1 MLLSSSNQN
10 NKIYLIFNISKSN
23 KTNKIPYFHFNRLL
37 FLSNNIN
44 IRFKQNQTKSQN
56 GRFCYRAF
64 IGWLC
69 IQGCFGLK
77 LVKFWGLLFRKMS
90 NFTSSNFLWDL
101 SIFAQLMRLKMFQ
114 SCLQFSSVFTILWS
128 YSSASGHKPCT
139 TSNCFWP
146 CAFLTLSHGMA
157 FDSFLTLKKP
167 GFFGS

>member
-10 NKIYLIFNISKSN
+10 NKIYLIFNMAKSN

-37 FLSNNIN
+37 LLSNNIN

-77 LVKFWGLLFRKMS
+77 WSNFEGFYFIKCLTLHPGLVYSKIVKFWGL
-90 NFTSSNFLWDL
+90 
-101 SIFAQLMRLKMFQ
+101 IFLKMADFV
-114 SCLQFSSVFTILWS
+114 SR
-128 YSSASGHKPCT
+128 
-139 TSNCFWP
+139 
-146 CAFLTLSHGMA
+146 AFLVLILVNSHQGLLCSKMVK
-157 FDSFLTLKKP
+157 F
-167 GFFGS
+167 